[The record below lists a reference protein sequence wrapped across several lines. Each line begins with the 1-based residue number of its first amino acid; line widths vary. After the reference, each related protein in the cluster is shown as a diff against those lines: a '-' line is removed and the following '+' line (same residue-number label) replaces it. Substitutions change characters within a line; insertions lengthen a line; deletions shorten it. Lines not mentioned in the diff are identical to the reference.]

1 MERNAHVASLACK
14 LQKATLGTLDLPQTV
29 QCFLHVVSTRFL
41 SSPFIIRVPFFL
53 IFSFNK
59 GTRK

>member
-1 MERNAHVASLACK
+1 MRTRTPPNHRVSEGSGVFGFLLRVVGFLRVQSL
-14 LQKATLGTLDLPQTV
+14 
-29 QCFLHVVSTRFL
+29 TRFL
-41 SSPFIIRVPFFL
+41 SGPFIIRVPFFL